1 MIIFAALKSRADQ
14 ITIFE
19 LSQAIEQKKKK
30 KVLSNSGWVGWYFSV
45 ISELSK

>member
-30 KVLSNSGWVGWYFSV
+30 KSFVQLRLSGVVFFCDFRAV
-45 ISELSK
+45 